1 LQIEVRIR
9 APYDLY
15 TRRRHKR
22 ENSTAEQDQG
32 ALDIDAP
39 HRTHSRR
46 RKLQYADFDN
56 KVALITGASGGL
68 GLRVAEKLAANG
80 AIVVIN
86 SRSEEKGEKAVA
98 GLRKISDRVSFVIGD
113 TTDYDATVKVASAAA
128 AINGGIDVVVS
139 SGAQGAVR
147 PMPFADMTGAEV
159 VSAFHSRFFARI
171 FPVHAALPYLRVRG
185 GSVVMVGTDAGRH
198 ATPGESV
205 VGAFGAGVILMTKTL
220 AKEFSRWQIR
230 VNSVSLTLTSDTPS
244 WDRIFGEETFQTGL
258 FSKALTRFPSGRAPT
273 AEEVARVAVFLASDQ
288 SSQVTGQT
296 VSVNGGLS
304 FGGW

>member
-1 LQIEVRIR
+1 M
-9 APYDLY
+9 
-15 TRRRHKR
+15 
-22 ENSTAEQDQG
+22 
-32 ALDIDAP
+32 
-39 HRTHSRR
+39 
-46 RKLQYADFDN
+46 QYADFEN

-86 SRSEEKGEKAVA
+86 SRSEEKGEQAVA
-98 GLRKISDRVSFVIGD
+98 ELKKISDRVSFVIGD
-113 TTDYDATVKVASAAA
+113 TTDYEATVKVASTAA

-147 PMPFADMTGAEV
+147 PMPFADMSGTEL

-244 WDRIFGEETFQTGL
+244 WDRIFGEKTFQTGL
-258 FSKALTRFPSGRAPT
+258 FSKALERFPSGRAPT